1 MTGHEV
7 SEKMFE
13 NNDHIRVYNHRAEA
27 DTPLGFF
34 LNIHIQVIH
43 IFIPPSKEASTY
55 NLALIGK
62 PVSEK
67 MFESDGH
74 IHVFSPGQG

>member
-1 MTGHEV
+1 MTIYMYITTGQGQ
-7 SEKMFE
+7 
-13 NNDHIRVYNHRAEA
+13 
-27 DTPLGFF
+27 TPPPWDVFM
-34 LNIHIQVIH
+34 NIHIQVIH

-67 MFESDGH
+67 MFGNDGH